1 MLYNVDWFCVFR
13 FHWIKGLA
21 GRSRSK
27 VEWHIPLTA
36 QTGTY
41 RIQHFGH
48 YKQIMD
54 NNTITTPYVG
64 TSDAF
69 KVTRSFY
76 YWKNIR
82 CDARWQILAAHKAVS
97 N

>member
-1 MLYNVDWFCVFR
+1 MDSFCLFR

-21 GRSRSK
+21 GRSQSK

-48 YKQIMD
+48 YKQSTN
-54 NNTITTPYVG
+54 NNTITPYLG

-69 KVTRSFY
+69 KVTKSFY
-76 YWKNIR
+76 YY
-82 CDARWQILAAHKAVS
+82 
-97 N
+97 